1 MKKYV
6 IAGYNITNNEFVGY
20 KSIFGEWTEEEED
33 IQYYKSYEDAGNT
46 IDTQDEESTGIRE
59 EIETK

>member
-1 MKKYV
+1 MDKYV
-6 IAGYNITNNEFVGY
+6 IAGYNVETNEFVGY
-20 KSIFGEWTEEEED
+20 KSIFGEWTEEEKE

>member
-6 IAGYNITNNEFVGY
+6 IAGYNIATNEFVGY
-20 KSIFGEWTEEEED
+20 KSIFGEWTEEQKE
-33 IQYYKSYEDAGNT
+33 IKYFKSYEDAGNT

>member
-6 IAGYNITNNEFVGY
+6 IAGYNVATSEFVGY
-20 KSIFGEWTEEEED
+20 KSIFGEWTEEEKD

-59 EIETK
+59 EIEIK